1 MPQHNHAPARI
12 CPNCSGFA
20 AVAIATGVRLR
31 DGSRATV
38 PVNCP
43 TCHGAGIVTRPAAVA
58 TAKAV

>member
-1 MPQHNHAPARI
+1 MPQHNHAPNRI

-20 AVAIATGVRLR
+20 AVTIATGVRLR

-43 TCHGAGIVTRPAAVA
+43 TCEGTGAVA
-58 TAKAV
+58 RPLATTAKAA